1 MLLGPRPGHVHQL
14 LWAVIWG
21 PGMRPSLPAPSHVL
35 APDWDFLALLKT
47 GSCSWG
53 CLEKREAFFLFS
65 WGLGEK
71 RAVIGVGSRSGLRAC
86 CPAPPQPLAAFF
98 SGPQAGPRLVGHQE
112 TTENQVCPPA
122 SLESSQG

>member
-21 PGMRPSLPAPSHVL
+21 PGMRPRLPAPSHVL

-53 CLEKREAFFLFS
+53 CLEKREALFPLLL
-65 WGLGEK
+65 GLRGEK
-71 RAVIGVGSRSGLRAC
+71 SRDWCRIEIWPQSLLPSTPSAPGSL
-86 CPAPPQPLAAFF
+86 L
-98 SGPQAGPRLVGHQE
+98 
-112 TTENQVCPPA
+112 
-122 SLESSQG
+122 